1 MARKD
6 KRELGVAGEE
16 EQDDERVRQRH
27 EKGRH
32 AVVDQR
38 ALVRARLADVARRV
52 GAVGVYAERH
62 QQYAAG
68 YLKIEPVVLV
78 VHEIHDEAHSEPRYS
93 GVDDVAHGGT
103 DAGDEPVP
111 PAFVQRPLDAEHA
124 DRSHRRRRYDPDEY
138 SLEYEIKD
146 AYM

>member
-1 MARKD
+1 MARQD

-38 ALVRARLADVARRV
+38 AFVCARLAYVARRV
-52 GAVGVYAERH
+52 GAVGVYAEYH
-62 QQYAAG
+62 QQHAADN
-68 YLKIEPVVLV
+68 LQIEPVLLV
-78 VHEIHDEAHSEPRYS
+78 VHEVHDEAHSEPRDA
-93 GVDDVAHGGT
+93 GIDDVAYGGT
-103 DAGDEPVP
+103 DAGDKSVP
-111 PAFVQRPLDAEHA
+111 PTFVQRPLDAEHT
-124 DRSHRRRRYDPDEY
+124 DRPHRRRRDDTDEY